1 MNNQVNFWVK
11 ARRGDTFFVVAFPLA
26 SLLVDLDTDL
36 EWYPK
41 KIKRSETTSRTN
53 DEEDDDAGEEVL
65 RRAIFE
71 RLCTCCCCFSSSR
84 GLLRSQAY
92 FAFANA
98 QEGFRKID
106 CL

>member
-53 DEEDDDAGEEVL
+53 EEEDDDDGEEVL
-65 RRAIFE
+65 RRGIFE
-71 RLCTCCCCFSSSR
+71 RSSAAASPLVLEAFFAS
-84 GLLRSQAY
+84 LLRLCQCS
-92 FAFANA
+92 
-98 QEGFRKID
+98 GG
-106 CL
+106 L